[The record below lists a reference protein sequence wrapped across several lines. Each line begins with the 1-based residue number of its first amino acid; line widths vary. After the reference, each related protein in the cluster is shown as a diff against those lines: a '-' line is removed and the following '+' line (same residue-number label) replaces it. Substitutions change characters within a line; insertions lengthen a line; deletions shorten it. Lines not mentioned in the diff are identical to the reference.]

1 MALSP
6 PHSRGPDGTPARWVL
21 GQPAWN
27 ALLEDMFADAVHHR
41 SNVDVLFLA
50 EGQQGCQLLFGLLL
64 VHAVQVE
71 VDLRRIAAALELFQL
86 EF

>member
-1 MALSP
+1 
-6 PHSRGPDGTPARWVL
+6 
-21 GQPAWN
+21 
-27 ALLEDMFADAVHHR
+27 MF
-41 SNVDVLFLA
+41 SLA

-71 VDLRRIAAALELFQL
+71 VNLRRIAAALELFQL